1 MCNVLSK
8 NKDVI
13 KMTGIVIKCL
23 PGGKFI
29 VKADDIE
36 LDTMCTISG
45 KLRQNKIKI
54 YENDKVDFEVS
65 VYDFTQGRI
74 VWRY

>member
-1 MCNVLSK
+1 MSK
-8 NKDVI
+8 KKDVI

>member
-1 MCNVLSK
+1 MSK

-65 VYDFTQGRI
+65 IYDLTQGRI